1 MTIAPLQTERLV
13 TKVTQ
18 TQAELHIVLAGTAD
32 LEAREPLLGWV
43 ATVHE
48 EARNIESRRVVLDLR
63 ELEFMSSMCVNV
75 LVGWLVTI
83 MELSP
88 AEQYGVHLHWDKGQL
103 WQRRSVHALRRFAPR
118 IVTTEP

>member
-1 MTIAPLQTERLV
+1 MTITPLQTERLF
-13 TKVTQ
+13 TRVTQ
-18 TQAELHIVLAGTAD
+18 QPDELLIVLAGTAD
-32 LEAREPLLGWV
+32 LEARQPLVAWV
-43 ATVHE
+43 AQLHQA
-48 EARNIESRRVVLDLR
+48 ARQAESRRVVLDLR
-63 ELEFMSSMCVNV
+63 ELEFMSSICVNV

-88 AEQYGVHLHWDKGQL
+88 AEQYGVHLHWDRRQL